1 VSVLTREIERNV
13 GTGYPTVE
21 SGTSGVSW
29 AAVAAGAAATA
40 AVSLILLA
48 LGAGA
53 GLSSLSPFS
62 TEGVSA
68 RTVGIGALLWLTV
81 TEILSASLGG
91 YLAGRLRTKWTDI
104 HTHEVYFRD
113 TAHGFLSWAVS
124 LVFAAAFLSA
134 AAGAMAGGARQQAG
148 PGPAPVSPAEETRGY
163 FVESLYRSEQPYSAT
178 RADAEREA
186 ASIFAHSLG
195 ERQLSAQDQRYLA
208 QRVAAETGIDAS
220 QAERRVS
227 DTFVRFQA
235 QADAARKAVAH
246 SLYWLFVALLAG
258 AFGASWA
265 ATFGGRQ
272 RDRMHV
278 AYGG

>member
-1 VSVLTREIERNV
+1 MPT
-13 GTGYPTVE
+13 TGVMATDTNVE

-29 AAVAAGAAATA
+29 AAVAAGAVGAA

-68 RTVGIGALLWLTV
+68 KTVGVMALLWLTI
-81 TEILSASLGG
+81 TEILASALGG

-113 TAHGFLSWAVS
+113 TAHGFLAWALS
-124 LVFAAAFLSA
+124 LVFAAAFLST
-134 AAGAMAGGARQQAG
+134 AAGAMAGAERR
-148 PGPAPVSPAEETRGY
+148 APVAAGASASDMTRNY
-163 FVESLYRSEQPYSAT
+163 YVSSLYRGGSGNGAGE
-178 RADAEREA
+178 ADLDKDAGI
-186 ASIFAHSLG
+186 IFVHALG
-195 ERQLSAQDQRYLA
+195 ERQLSPEDTRYLA
-208 QRVAAETGIDAS
+208 SSVAARTGVDMQQAEQRVANAFS
-220 QAERRVS
+220 LYQA
-227 DTFVRFQA
+227 D
-235 QADAARKAVAH
+235 ADAARKAAAH

-258 AFGASWA
+258 AFAASLA

-272 RDRMHV
+272 RDRMHIV
-278 AYGG
+278 ARA